1 VSSGLRSLVVRP
13 VERDELDEFKALL
26 RAHHWLGYCMSGL
39 PMRYV
44 AVLDGVW
51 VALATFGSAV
61 LRCPVREAHIGWS
74 PRQRAGSLDYV
85 VANQRFC
92 VLPAGRVPNL
102 ASAVLGRILR
112 RIDADYRR
120 VHGLAVLAVETF
132 TDPSRHAGTCYAAA
146 GFTPVGATG
155 GYGRRRGAEHYT
167 FHGHPKIYWLR
178 PLHRHA
184 LAVLAG
190 GFPSPLLCFPP
201 RRDLI
206 ELNVVEFG
214 SLRRHLSGVSDGR
227 KARGVRHDHVTILL
241 VAVCALLSN
250 NLNYTA
256 IGEYAARLP
265 QAALARLGARYHQT
279 KKRLIPPSES
289 AIRRTIQR
297 LDADELDAAVAA
309 WVREQL
315 GIGTLRDSDLPRF
328 DKAGTPSG
336 SAGAGP
342 ARSGTAVALD
352 GKTSRGAS
360 NTRGGHKVHLFAALV
375 HGTRAVIAQRGVDA
389 KTNEIPQVKPLL
401 DDLDLNGKIITAD
414 ALHTQTAT
422 ATYIVEDKH
431 ADYILQV
438 KGNQPTLQDKLI
450 DLPQEAFGPWTTV
463 TEKNKGRN
471 EERRICLAP
480 TPDGFTFPHCNQ
492 VFLLE
497 RYTRDEQGNIL
508 TAETVTGVTS
518 LTPAKAGPAELLD
531 HCRNHWGIEV
541 LHNIRD
547 VTFKED
553 SSKIRT
559 GAAPQ
564 VLATIRNIGIFVLEL
579 AGHKNKAAG
588 LRDLASHTFNLRALD
603 LLGL

>member
-1 VSSGLRSLVVRP
+1 VVRP

-51 VALATFGSAV
+51 VALATFGAAV
-61 LRCPVREAHIGWS
+61 LRCPVREDHIGWS
-74 PRQRAGSLDYV
+74 RQQQADSLDYV

-120 VHGLAVLAVETF
+120 VHGLPVLAVETF

-146 GFTPVGATG
+146 GFTPVGATA

-167 FHGHPKIYWLR
+167 FHGQPKTYWLR
-178 PLHRHA
+178 PLHPDA

-190 GFPSPLLCFPP
+190 GFPSPLLYSPP
-201 RRDLI
+201 RRDMV
-206 ELNVVEFG
+206 ELNVVELG
-214 SLRRHLSGVSDGR
+214 SLRRHLGGVSDGR
-227 KARGVRHDHVTILL
+227 KARGIRHDHVTILL

-250 NLNYTA
+250 SLNYTA

-265 QAALARLGARYHQT
+265 QAALARLGARYHKT

-289 AIRRTIQR
+289 AIRRTIQC

-309 WVREQL
+309 WVRDQL
-315 GIGTLRDSDLPRF
+315 GTGTLTDSDLPRF
-328 DKAGTPSG
+328 DKARTPSG
-336 SAGAGP
+336 PAGP
-342 ARSGTAVALD
+342 GTAVALD
-352 GKTSRGAS
+352 GKNSRGAS
-360 NTRGGHKVHLFAALV
+360 NTKGGHKVHLFAALV

-438 KGNQPTLQDKLI
+438 KGNQPTLEGKLI
-450 DLPQEAFGPWTTV
+450 DLPREAFGPWTTV
-463 TEKNKGRN
+463 TEKNKGRH
-471 EERRICLAP
+471 EQRRICLAP

-497 RYTRDEQGNIL
+497 RYTRDKQGNIL

-518 LTPAKAGPAELLD
+518 LTPAKAGPAQMLD

>member
-1 VSSGLRSLVVRP
+1 MSSGLRSLLVRP

-26 RAHHWLGYCMSGL
+26 RAHHWLGYCMSGP

-44 AVLDGVW
+44 AELDGAW

-61 LRCPVREAHIGWS
+61 LRCPVREDHIGWS
-74 PRQRAGSLDYV
+74 PQQRADNLECV
-85 VANQRFC
+85 IANQRFC

-112 RIDADYRR
+112 RIGGDYRR

-146 GFTPVGATG
+146 GFARVGATE
-155 GYGRRRGAEHYT
+155 GYGRRRGAEYYT
-167 FHGHPKIYWLR
+167 FHGQPKTYWLR
-178 PLHRHA
+178 PLHPHA

-190 GFPSPLLCFPP
+190 GFPSPLLCDPP

-206 ELNVVEFG
+206 ELNIVEFG
-214 SLRRHLSGVSDGR
+214 SLRRHLAGVSDGR
-227 KARGVRHDHVTILL
+227 KARGIRHDQVTILL

-265 QAALARLGARYHQT
+265 QQALARLGARYHKT

-297 LDADELDAAVAA
+297 LDPDELDAAVAA
-309 WVREQL
+309 WVREEV
-315 GIGTLRDSDLPRF
+315 GIGTLSNTDLPRF
-328 DKAGTPSG
+328 NKAGAQPS
-336 SAGAGP
+336 AA
-342 ARSGTAVALD
+342 GTAIALD

-360 NTRGGHKVHLFAALV
+360 NTKGGHKVHLFAALI
-375 HGTRAVIAQRGVDA
+375 HGTRAVIAQRGVDE

-401 DDLDLNGKIITAD
+401 ADLDLKGAIVTAD

-422 ATYIVEDKH
+422 ADYIVTDKH
-431 ADYILQV
+431 ADYIFQV
-438 KGNQPTLQDKLI
+438 KGNQPTLEDKLI
-450 DLPQEAFGPWTTV
+450 DLPQETFGPWTSV
-463 TEKNKGRN
+463 TEPNKGRN
-471 EERRICLAP
+471 EERRICVAD
-480 TPDGFTFPHCNQ
+480 TPAGITFPHCNQ

-497 RYTRDEQGNIL
+497 RYTRDGEGKIL

-518 LTPAKAGPAELLD
+518 LTPAKASPAELLA
-531 HCRNHWGIEV
+531 HCRGHWGIEV

-547 VTFKED
+547 VTFGED

-564 VLATIRNIGIFVLEL
+564 ALATIRNIGIFVLEL

>member
-1 VSSGLRSLVVRP
+1 VSYGLRSLVVRP
-13 VERDELDEFKALL
+13 VERDELDEFKVLL

-167 FHGHPKIYWLR
+167 FHGQPKIYWLR

-227 KARGVRHDHVTILL
+227 KAGVRP
-241 VAVCALLSN
+241 AV
-250 NLNYTA
+250 
-256 IGEYAARLP
+256 
-265 QAALARLGARYHQT
+265 
-279 KKRLIPPSES
+279 S
-289 AIRRTIQR
+289 AT
-297 LDADELDAAVAA
+297 
-309 WVREQL
+309 
-315 GIGTLRDSDLPRF
+315 T
-328 DKAGTPSG
+328 
-336 SAGAGP
+336 
-342 ARSGTAVALD
+342 
-352 GKTSRGAS
+352 TSRSCWSRSA
-360 NTRGGHKVHLFAALV
+360 RCC
-375 HGTRAVIAQRGVDA
+375 R
-389 KTNEIPQVKPLL
+389 
-401 DDLDLNGKIITAD
+401 
-414 ALHTQTAT
+414 
-422 ATYIVEDKH
+422 
-431 ADYILQV
+431 
-438 KGNQPTLQDKLI
+438 
-450 DLPQEAFGPWTTV
+450 TT
-463 TEKNKGRN
+463 
-471 EERRICLAP
+471 
-480 TPDGFTFPHCNQ
+480 
-492 VFLLE
+492 
-497 RYTRDEQGNIL
+497 
-508 TAETVTGVTS
+508 
-518 LTPAKAGPAELLD
+518 
-531 HCRNHWGIEV
+531 
-541 LHNIRD
+541 
-547 VTFKED
+547 
-553 SSKIRT
+553 
-559 GAAPQ
+559 
-564 VLATIRNIGIFVLEL
+564 
-579 AGHKNKAAG
+579 
-588 LRDLASHTFNLRALD
+588 
-603 LLGL
+603 

>member
-1 VSSGLRSLVVRP
+1 MSSALRSLQVRP

-26 RAHHWLGYCMSGL
+26 NAHHWLGYRMSGP

-44 AVLDGVW
+44 AEIDGVW
-51 VALATFGSAV
+51 VALATFGSAA
-61 LRCPVREAHIGWS
+61 LRCPVREDYIGWG
-74 PRQRAGSLDYV
+74 PAQRAGQLDHV

-112 RIDADYRR
+112 RLDGDYRR
-120 VHGLAVLAVETF
+120 VHDLAVLAVETF

-167 FHGHPKIYWLR
+167 FHGQPKTYWLR
-178 PLHRHA
+178 PLHPDA

-190 GFPSPLLCFPP
+190 GFPSPLLCDPP

-214 SLRRHLSGVSDGR
+214 SLRRHLARVTDGR
-227 KARGVRHDHVTILL
+227 KPRGVRHGQVTILL
-241 VAVCALLSN
+241 IAICALLSN

-265 QAALARLGARYHQT
+265 EEALQRLGARYH
-279 KKRLIPPSES
+279 KRRRRHIAPSES

-297 LDADELDAAVAA
+297 LDADELDAAIAA
-309 WVREQL
+309 WVREQI
-315 GIGTLRDSDLPRF
+315 GIGAMTDGDLRRF
-328 DKAGTPSG
+328 DKAGA
-336 SAGAGP
+336 AGA
-342 ARSGTAVALD
+342 AVALD
-352 GKTSRGAS
+352 GKTARGAS
-360 NTRGGHKVHLFAALV
+360 NAKGGHKVHLFAALV
-375 HGTRAVIAQRGVDA
+375 HGTRAVIAQRGIDA

-401 DDLDLNGKIITAD
+401 ADLDLEGAIVTAD
-414 ALHTQTAT
+414 ALHTQTET
-422 ATYIVEDKH
+422 ARYIVEEKK
-431 ADYILQV
+431 ADYVFEV
-438 KGNQPTLQDKLI
+438 KGNQPTLEGKLI
-450 DLPQEAFGPWTTV
+450 DLPLEAFGPWTTV
-463 TEKNKGRN
+463 TERNRGRN
-471 EERRICLAP
+471 EERRICVAD
-480 TPDGFTFPHCNQ
+480 TPAEVTFPHCNQ

-497 RYTRDEQGNIL
+497 RYTRDDHGNIL
-508 TAETVTGVTS
+508 TAEAVTGITS
-518 LTPAKAGPAELLD
+518 LTSAKASPDALLN
-531 HCRNHWGIEV
+531 HNRGHWGIEV

-553 SSKIRT
+553 ASKIRT

-588 LRDLASHTFNLRALD
+588 LRDLASHTFNLHALD